1 MTVLG
6 ERDQDRAFRVPVV
19 SFRVEGRGSREVV
32 ENVDARSDFGIRWG
46 HFYSKRLVEEVL
58 GQGEEGVVR
67 VSMVHYNTGML
78 LPVSFFLPGVRPR
91 RDFLMCGV
99 GWVVTVGLIGIE
111 S

>member
-1 MTVLG
+1 MTVFG
-6 ERDQDRAFRVPVV
+6 ERDKDRALRVPVV

-32 ENVDARSDFGIRWG
+32 EQVDARSDFGIRWG

-78 LPVSFFLPGVRPR
+78 LISLRFRLCHF
-91 RDFLMCGV
+91 
-99 GWVVTVGLIGIE
+99 
-111 S
+111 

>member
-1 MTVLG
+1 MTVFG
-6 ERDQDRAFRVPVV
+6 EREKDRALRVPVV

-32 ENVDARSDFGIRWG
+32 EWVDARSDFGIRWG

-78 LPVSFFLPGVRPR
+78 LSFFLYSLTSLFTFDRLG
-91 RDFLMCGV
+91 DWFLRGCGRK
-99 GWVVTVGLIGIE
+99 I
-111 S
+111 